1 MLGQL
6 NRYLK
11 KENWI
16 HILHNIRINTKWTED
31 LKRKHEVN
39 MIQKN
44 VAKFLYKLNVGKH
57 LPSWDSKSRSN
68 KRKRK
73 SQLYEKF
80 QKSKPKYNSALKKI
94 KRHV

>member
-39 MIQKN
+39 MIPKKKMLLNSFINSTWENIFPAGTQNLKATKGKENRNYMKN
-44 VAKFLYKLNVGKH
+44 FKNQNQNIIQH
-57 LPSWDSKSRSN
+57 
-68 KRKRK
+68 
-73 SQLYEKF
+73 
-80 QKSKPKYNSALKKI
+80 
-94 KRHV
+94 

>member
-39 MIQKN
+39 MIQKMLLN
-44 VAKFLYKLNVGKH
+44 SFINSTWENIFLVGTQNLEATKGKENLNYIKNFKNQNQNIIQH
-57 LPSWDSKSRSN
+57 
-68 KRKRK
+68 
-73 SQLYEKF
+73 
-80 QKSKPKYNSALKKI
+80 KK
-94 KRHV
+94 